1 MSTDRKVYTKVVF
14 DMTSDDVKVIEE
26 ECYLYDG
33 PFALC
38 QEGDDDT
45 EGDDTQGDAPEQP
58 SQKEV
63 LDTLAEIKKAVSGNQ
78 EAISEVNQF
87 VKEFKQRRAE
97 GAPED
102 DSKGKKGEGDDDYQ
116 IPSDLEMLS
125 RKDYMD
131 VILNTMMKRLER
143 VVDDKVKPLG
153 EKVDQ
158 TEESVVRDKIKEEF
172 DAARRAHKDFD
183 EWKPELEAKFK
194 RNMYLTPEEAYTLVR
209 AENPE
214 KAKQLDAKYTTK
226 ESDEDTSGFYGG
238 MAPLHKKVEKLRKK
252 NKNMSEDEAGELA
265 WETIFGSNNDVF

>member
-1 MSTDRKVYTKVVF
+1 
-14 DMTSDDVKVIEE
+14 
-26 ECYLYDG
+26 
-33 PFALC
+33 
-38 QEGDDDT
+38 
-45 EGDDTQGDAPEQP
+45 
-58 SQKEV
+58 
-63 LDTLAEIKKAVSGNQ
+63 
-78 EAISEVNQF
+78 
-87 VKEFKQRRAE
+87 
-97 GAPED
+97 
-102 DSKGKKGEGDDDYQ
+102 
-116 IPSDLEMLS
+116 
-125 RKDYMD
+125 
-131 VILNTMMKRLER
+131 
-143 VVDDKVKPLG
+143 VKPLG